1 MRPRN
6 RGGETMKIL
15 ITGATGF
22 IGEPLCR
29 RLADQGHEIL
39 AVSRSPDKA
48 REKLPEGTE
57 VRHGVS
63 DFIGASP
70 EAVINLAGEPIAEG
84 RWTDEK
90 KRRIVESRVDATRAI
105 VELCG
110 KAENPPNVLVSAS
123 AMGYY
128 GDQGDREVTEDTP
141 PNHEFVHEICDR
153 WESEARKAE
162 ACGARVAIARIGL
175 VLDQG
180 GGMLARTLTPFKL
193 GLGGRLG
200 DGTQYMPWIH
210 REDMV
215 RVLIF
220 LLERDELSGPFN
232 ASAPNPVTNAEF
244 TRALAGPLN
253 RPAVLPAPAVALKL
267 AFGEMSRLL
276 LTGAK
281 MLPKRLEEA
290 GFEFRYAELKEALA
304 EILDSQ

>member
-1 MRPRN
+1 MR
-6 RGGETMKIL
+6 IL

-22 IGEPLCR
+22 IGQPLCEA
-29 RLADQGHEIL
+29 LAEKGHELL
-39 AVSRSPDKA
+39 AVSRGPDKA
-48 REKLPEGTE
+48 RELLPEGAD
-57 VRHGVS
+57 VRAAVA
-63 DFIGASP
+63 DFADASP

-90 KRRIVESRVDATRAI
+90 KRKIVESRVESTRAI
-105 VELCG
+105 VELCAA
-110 KAENPPNVLVSAS
+110 AESPPKVLVSAS

-141 PNHEFVHEICDR
+141 PNHEFVHDICDR

-162 ACGARVAIARIGL
+162 SHGVRVAIARIGL

-180 GGMLARTLTPFKL
+180 GGMLGRTLTPFKL
-193 GLGGRLG
+193 GVGGRLG
-200 DGTQYMPWIH
+200 DGSQYMPWIH

-215 RVLIF
+215 RILIF
-220 LLERDELSGPFN
+220 LLEREELSGPFN
-232 ASAPNPVTNAEF
+232 ASAPKPVTNAEF
-244 TRALAGPLN
+244 TQTLASALH
-253 RPAVLPAPAVALKL
+253 RPAVLPAPAIALKL

>member
-1 MRPRN
+1 MR
-6 RGGETMKIL
+6 IL

-22 IGEPLCR
+22 IGQPLCEA
-29 RLADQGHEIL
+29 LAEKGHEL
-39 AVSRSPDKA
+39 LVVSRGPDKA
-48 REKLPEGTE
+48 RELLPEGAD
-57 VRHGVS
+57 VRAAVA
-63 DFIGASP
+63 DFADASP

-90 KRRIVESRVDATRAI
+90 KRKIVESRVESTRAI
-105 VELCG
+105 VELCAA
-110 KAENPPNVLVSAS
+110 AESPPKVLVSAS

-141 PNHEFVHEICDR
+141 PNHEFVHDICDR

-162 ACGARVAIARIGL
+162 SHGVRVAIARIGL

-193 GLGGRLG
+193 GVGGRLG
-200 DGTQYMPWIH
+200 DGSQYMPWIH

-215 RVLIF
+215 RILIF
-220 LLERDELSGPFN
+220 LLEREELSGPFN
-232 ASAPNPVTNAEF
+232 ASAPKPVTNAEF
-244 TRALAGPLN
+244 TQTLASALH
-253 RPAVLPAPAVALKL
+253 RPAVLPAPAIALKL

>member
-1 MRPRN
+1 MR
-6 RGGETMKIL
+6 IL

-22 IGEPLCR
+22 IGQPLCR
-29 RLADQGHEIL
+29 ELADKDHELL
-39 AVSRSPDKA
+39 AVSRSPDEA
-48 REKLPEGTE
+48 RDKLPEGTDIQANI
-57 VRHGVS
+57 S
-63 DFIGASP
+63 DFIDAAP

-90 KRRIVESRVDATRAI
+90 KRRIVESRVDITRAI

-244 TRALAGPLN
+244 TQALANALH
-253 RPAVLPAPAVALKL
+253 RPAVLPAPAIALKL

-304 EILDSQ
+304 EILDSK

>member
-1 MRPRN
+1 MR
-6 RGGETMKIL
+6 IL

-22 IGEPLCR
+22 IGQPLCEA
-29 RLADQGHEIL
+29 LAEKGHELL
-39 AVSRSPDKA
+39 AVSRGPDKA
-48 REKLPEGTE
+48 RELLPEGAD
-57 VRHGVS
+57 VRAAVA
-63 DFIGASP
+63 DFADASP

-90 KRRIVESRVDATRAI
+90 KRKIVESRVESTRAI
-105 VELCG
+105 VELCAA
-110 KAENPPNVLVSAS
+110 AESPPKVLVSAS

-141 PNHEFVHEICDR
+141 PNHEFVHDICDR

-162 ACGARVAIARIGL
+162 SHGVRVAIARIGL

-193 GLGGRLG
+193 GVGGRLG
-200 DGTQYMPWIH
+200 DGSQYMPWIH

-215 RVLIF
+215 RILIF
-220 LLERDELSGPFN
+220 LLEREELSGPFN
-232 ASAPNPVTNAEF
+232 ASAPKPVTNAEF
-244 TRALAGPLN
+244 TQTLASALH
-253 RPAVLPAPAVALKL
+253 RPAVLPAPAIALKL

>member
-1 MRPRN
+1 
-6 RGGETMKIL
+6 L

-22 IGEPLCR
+22 IGQPLCR
-29 RLADQGHEIL
+29 QLAQKGHELL

-48 REKLPEGTE
+48 REKLPEGAE
-57 VRHGVS
+57 IRAEVS
-63 DFIGASP
+63 DFVEAAP

-90 KRRIVESRVDATRAI
+90 KRRIVESRVEATRAI

-110 KAENPPNVLVSAS
+110 DAETPPKVLVSAS

-128 GDQGDREVTEDTP
+128 GDQGDRDVTEDTP

-153 WESEARKAE
+153 WETEARKAE
-162 ACGARVAIARIGL
+162 THAVRVAVARIGL
-175 VLDQG
+175 VLDTG
-180 GGMLARTLTPFKL
+180 GGMLAKTLTPFKL
-193 GLGGRLG
+193 GVGGRLG
-200 DGTQYMPWIH
+200 DGSQYMPWIH

-215 RVLIF
+215 RILIF
-220 LLERDELSGPFN
+220 LLDNDELSGPFN

-244 TRALAGPLN
+244 TRALASQLN

-281 MLPKRLEEA
+281 MLPKRLLDA
-290 GFEFRYAELKEALA
+290 GFEFEFRRLDAAFA
-304 EILDSQ
+304 EILGN

>member
-1 MRPRN
+1 MR
-6 RGGETMKIL
+6 IL

-22 IGEPLCR
+22 IGQPLCR
-29 RLADQGHEIL
+29 QLAQKGHELL

-48 REKLPEGTE
+48 REKLPEGAE
-57 VRHGVS
+57 IRAEVS
-63 DFIGASP
+63 DFVEAAP

-90 KRRIVESRVDATRAI
+90 KRRIVESRVEATRAI

-110 KAENPPNVLVSAS
+110 DAETPPKVLVSAS

-128 GDQGDREVTEDTP
+128 GDQGDRDVTEDTP

-153 WESEARKAE
+153 WETEARKAE
-162 ACGARVAIARIGL
+162 THAVRVAVARIGL
-175 VLDQG
+175 VLDTG
-180 GGMLARTLTPFKL
+180 GGMLAKTLTPFKL
-193 GLGGRLG
+193 GVGGRLG
-200 DGTQYMPWIH
+200 DGSQYMPWIH

-215 RVLIF
+215 RILIF
-220 LLERDELSGPFN
+220 LLDNDELSGPFN

-244 TRALAGPLN
+244 TRALASQLN

-281 MLPKRLEEA
+281 MLPKRLLDA
-290 GFEFRYAELKEALA
+290 GFEFEFRRLDAAFA
-304 EILDSQ
+304 EILGN

>member
-1 MRPRN
+1 MR
-6 RGGETMKIL
+6 IL

-22 IGEPLCR
+22 IGQPLCEA
-29 RLADQGHEIL
+29 LAEKGHELL
-39 AVSRSPDKA
+39 AVSRGPEKA
-48 REKLPEGTE
+48 RELLPEGADIRAA
-57 VRHGVS
+57 VA
-63 DFIGASP
+63 DFGDASP

-90 KRRIVESRVDATRAI
+90 KRKILESRVDTARAI
-105 VELCG
+105 VELCAS
-110 KAENPPNVLVSAS
+110 AESPPRVLVSAS

-141 PNHEFVHEICDR
+141 PTHEFVHEICDR

-162 ACGARVAIARIGL
+162 AHGVRVAIARIGL

-180 GGMLARTLTPFKL
+180 GGMLARMLTPFKL
-193 GLGGRLG
+193 GVGGRLG
-200 DGTQYMPWIH
+200 DGKQYMPWIH

-215 RVLIF
+215 RILIF
-220 LLERDELSGPFN
+220 LLEHDRLSGPFN

-244 TRALAGPLN
+244 TQTLGNALK
-253 RPAVLPAPAVALKL
+253 RPAVLPAPEFALKM

-281 MLPKRLEEA
+281 MLPKRLEES
-290 GFEFRYAELKEALA
+290 GLRFRYANLVDALNEVVGSA
-304 EILDSQ
+304 

>member
-1 MRPRN
+1 MR
-6 RGGETMKIL
+6 IL

-22 IGEPLCR
+22 IGQPLCR
-29 RLADQGHEIL
+29 QLADKGHELL
-39 AVSRSPDKA
+39 AVSRSPDRA

-57 VRHGVS
+57 IRDEIS
-63 DFIGASP
+63 DFIDAEP

-84 RWTDEK
+84 RWTGEK
-90 KRRIVESRVDATRAI
+90 KRRIVESRVEITRAI
-105 VELCG
+105 VELCAN
-110 KAENPPNVLVSAS
+110 AESPPRVLVSAS

-128 GDQGDREVTEDTP
+128 GDQGEREVTEDTA

-153 WESEARKAE
+153 WETEARKAE
-162 ACGARVAIARIGL
+162 SHDARVVIARIGL

-180 GGMLARTLTPFKL
+180 GGMLSRMLTPFKL
-193 GLGGRLG
+193 GVGGRLG
-200 DGTQYMPWIH
+200 DGKQYMPWIH

-215 RVLIF
+215 RILVF
-220 LLERDELSGPFN
+220 LLERDDLSGPFN

-244 TRALAGPLN
+244 TQALAKQLK

-281 MLPKRLEEA
+281 MLPKRLEDA
-290 GFEFRYAELKEALA
+290 GFEFRYSRLEGALSQ
-304 EILDSQ
+304 ILAAG